1 MSEIVFQGSSAIA
14 LDAKG
19 RITVPVRQRDLLM
32 QACEGQL
39 TLVKNP
45 VGYLM
50 VMPRPRWENMRQH
63 LLAMPLSADNW
74 RRVFLGSAVDVDID
88 GAARVLVPPELRAAA
103 GLVKEVMLIGNGR
116 KLELWDPA
124 RLQTQEQ
131 QLMTLAMPAEI
142 QEFVLQ

>member
-50 VMPRPRWENMRQH
+50 VMPRPRWESMRQH
-63 LLAMPLSADNW
+63 LLALPLAADNW

-103 GLVKEVMLIGNGR
+103 GLVKDVMLIGNGR
-116 KLELWDPA
+116 KLELWDPT
-124 RLQTQEQ
+124 RLYAQEQ
-131 QLMTLAMPAEI
+131 QLMTQAMPAEI